1 MNTQELQASR
11 SYLKNKMKKII
22 FICSGDSKDAST
34 WSNVPY
40 CFSNCLERKGI
51 ELIRL
56 NTLAPNWISNFYN
69 YFIRKVLNVCTGK
82 EAVYFGRT
90 RFRKVLTDIKIKNV
104 VKKHSDAD
112 FCIFINCQY
121 YNKYNSIPSLV
132 FFDWSFEYELR
143 KRRKIEPNFFQ
154 KRNCNQEREALTHA
168 DIVVSMFKVCAEEMN
183 EMYPEAN
190 IRFIGGNVINDLSGL
205 RLKETHPNP
214 PCLGREDQ
222 TIDEQDHLQICSS
235 SKDIY
240 VDTLL
245 ETKAKSK
252 KLLFIGRKTT
262 YLEAAKKLIEA
273 YKILKKEE
281 DYKDFTLD
289 IVGCATSDFS
299 LLPEGVTCY
308 GFLNKSDERDR
319 KIYYDLL
326 LNAKVLV
333 NANPNWGAYS
343 STIEAMYFYT
353 PVIVSPYKDFVEEFG
368 TNIGFGIY
376 NMEFSEKSLASNIEK
391 IITDKEYKKSCICSH
406 ERVKDYSWDNY
417 ADKLLKLME
426 DERKK

>member
-1 MNTQELQASR
+1 
-11 SYLKNKMKKII
+11 MKKII

-34 WSNVPY
+34 WSNIPY

-143 KRRKIEPNFFQ
+143 KRRNIEPNFFQ

-183 EMYPEAN
+183 QMYPEAN
-190 IRFIGGNVINDLSGL
+190 IQFIGGNVINDLSGL
-205 RLKETHPNP
+205 RLK
-214 PCLGREDQ
+214 RKDQ
-222 TIDEQDHLQICSS
+222 CVMSKDDTGNNKNKQITSDSLHLTPYTLHS
-235 SKDIY
+235 SKEIIVEDLI
-240 VDTLL
+240 
-245 ETKAKSK
+245 ETKSNSK

-273 YKILKKEE
+273 YKILKQEE
-281 DYKDFTLD
+281 GYKDLSLD
-289 IVGCATSDFS
+289 IVGCSASDFDS
-299 LLPEGVTCY
+299 LPEGVTCY